1 MFQHLRASLI
11 EGTKSAP
18 HSSIL
23 CTASK
28 FTCKEKALQQLK
40 IIGADKSKAYNEVN
54 NFFPLYDSPPL
65 PHSTGL
71 A

>member
-1 MFQHLRASLI
+1 MFQHLRASLMD
-11 EGTKSAP
+11 GTKSAP

-28 FTCKEKALQQLK
+28 FTCEDRALQHRK
-40 IIGADKSKAYNEVN
+40 IIGSDKSMAYNEVN
-54 NFFPLYDSPPL
+54 NPFPLHDSPPL
-65 PHSTGL
+65 PHSTEL